1 MVSKALNK
9 TEKRDKERFSST
21 GGTVSE
27 GGKQQMYKNFCVSGQ
42 NEGWLQEESLHGF
55 ANRVLIFQR

>member
-1 MVSKALNK
+1 MVSTVLNK
-9 TEKRDKERFSST
+9 KTKKKRDKEWFSST

-42 NEGWLQEESLHGF
+42 NEGWLQEESLH
-55 ANRVLIFQR
+55 